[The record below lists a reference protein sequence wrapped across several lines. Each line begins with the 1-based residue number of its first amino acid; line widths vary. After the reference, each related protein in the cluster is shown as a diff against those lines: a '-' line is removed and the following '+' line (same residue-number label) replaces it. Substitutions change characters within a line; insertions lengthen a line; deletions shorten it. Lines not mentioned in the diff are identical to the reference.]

1 MVRCIHKSYS
11 NSIKYKGGN
20 TTMKNQTMQQSITSI
35 MQELGKE
42 KERFMQ
48 SLDLTLDNQ
57 SELFE
62 DDSARML
69 SKISGALD
77 MLNNFKHV
85 NDWTG
90 LYTYDLREVKD
101 VVYSQFYQTDRFNS
115 SITFE
120 SNWYN
125 ALLNCFTRVD

>member
-1 MVRCIHKSYS
+1 
-11 NSIKYKGGN
+11 
-20 TTMKNQTMQQSITSI
+20 MKNQTMQQSITSI

-62 DDSARML
+62 DDNARML

-101 VVYSQFYQTDRFNS
+101 VVYSQFYQTDQYNA

>member
-1 MVRCIHKSYS
+1 
-11 NSIKYKGGN
+11 
-20 TTMKNQTMQQSITSI
+20 MKNQTMQQSVTAI
-35 MQELGKE
+35 MQELGQE

-57 SELFE
+57 SELVE
-62 DDSARML
+62 DDNAKML
-69 SKISGALD
+69 SKISGALG

-90 LYTYDLREVKD
+90 SYTYDLREVKD
-101 VVYSQFYQTDRFNS
+101 VVYSQFYQTDQYNA

>member
-1 MVRCIHKSYS
+1 ME
-11 NSIKYKGGN
+11 
-20 TTMKNQTMQQSITSI
+20 NQTMQQLITSI
-35 MQELGKE
+35 MQELGQE
-42 KERFMQ
+42 KERFIEN
-48 SLDLTLDNQ
+48 LDELTFDNR
-57 SELFE
+57 SDYYDE
-62 DDSARML
+62 DNIRMIT
-69 SKISGALD
+69 KISSALE
-77 MLNNFKHV
+77 MLNDFKHV

-101 VVYSQFYQTDRFNS
+101 VVYSQFYQTDQYNA

>member
-1 MVRCIHKSYS
+1 
-11 NSIKYKGGN
+11 
-20 TTMKNQTMQQSITSI
+20 MKNQTMQQSITSI

-120 SNWYN
+120 CNWYN